1 MATLFADP
9 FSALL
14 DFQKMLDS
22 FRASSWLEPG
32 PSGGGAYPPINVFR
46 KGDDIVIVAEVP
58 GVKKEDLRIEVKGR
72 GIRIAGTKTLTIDDK
87 ASVHRRERAAGAF
100 DRMVS
105 VPVDVDA
112 ERAQAESR
120 DGILVVLLPRAEK
133 DRPRS
138 ITVS

>member
-1 MATLFADP
+1 MAMVFADP
-9 FSALL
+9 FRALL

-22 FRASSWLEPG
+22 FRTSSWLEPG

-46 KGDDIVIVAEVP
+46 KGDDIVIVTEVP
-58 GVKKEDLRIEVKGR
+58 GVKKEELRIEVKGR
-72 GIRIAGTKTLTIDDK
+72 SIRIAGTKTLAIDDK

-100 DRMVS
+100 DRTVS

-112 ERAQAESR
+112 ERVQAEAR